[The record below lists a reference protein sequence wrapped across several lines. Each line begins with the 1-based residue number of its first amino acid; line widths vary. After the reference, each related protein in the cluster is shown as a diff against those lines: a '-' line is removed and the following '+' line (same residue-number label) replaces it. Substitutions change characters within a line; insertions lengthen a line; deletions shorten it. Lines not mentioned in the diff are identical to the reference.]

1 MPTTTDTSAAHTGA
15 TRRRPVRRLLG
26 FVAVTAAVLVLTGC
40 LSEQGQRAFDLLNAD
55 RQANGVAEL
64 VNDLDLNAKA
74 QQWADHMAAT
84 GILAHSQLVV
94 PEGSTRVAENVGYA
108 GSVDDIQRRLMASA
122 GHRANI
128 LDHRLTKVGIG
139 VTVDGSGRVWLVQLF
154 AN

>member
-15 TRRRPVRRLLG
+15 TRRGPVRRLLG
-26 FVAVTAAVLVLTGC
+26 LVAITAAVLVLTGC

-55 RQANGVAEL
+55 RRANGLHEL

-84 GILAHSQLVV
+84 GTLAHSQLVV

-108 GSVDDIQRRLMASA
+108 GSVDEIQRRLMASS

-128 LDHRLTKVGIG
+128 LDNRLTKVGIG
-139 VTVDGSGRVWLVQLF
+139 VTVDGTGRVWLVQLF